1 MEIIQSEESQAGALG
16 RKFSQ
21 PLPRFCGEITSVQ
34 QVLPRI
40 KEYTQGQLQETLYQF
55 RMKQVPALPQF
66 WGQDSLSKGKS
77 NERVGGSCAPV
88 F

>member
-55 RMKQVPALPQF
+55 RMK
-66 WGQDSLSKGKS
+66 
-77 NERVGGSCAPV
+77 
-88 F
+88 